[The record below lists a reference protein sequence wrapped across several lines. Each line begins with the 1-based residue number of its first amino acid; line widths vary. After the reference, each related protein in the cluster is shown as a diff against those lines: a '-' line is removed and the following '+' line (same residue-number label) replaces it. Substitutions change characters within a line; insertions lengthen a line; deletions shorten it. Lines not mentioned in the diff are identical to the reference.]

1 VGVSRAAWG
10 VPAVLS
16 GTASV
21 FGTPA
26 AREWLTLLHALEQP
40 RPIRI
45 RDAALTCFLGRTV
58 AELCGPDSDA
68 LLDEL
73 GATLRRWAGVLHGT
87 GVAALLEAVTTGTGL
102 PGRLLRVA
110 RGGG

>member
-1 VGVSRAAWG
+1 MRDALASVG

-26 AREWLTLLHALEQP
+26 AREWLTLLQALEQL

-45 RDAALTCFLGRTV
+45 
-58 AELCGPDSDA
+58 
-68 LLDEL
+68 
-73 GATLRRWAGVLHGT
+73 ATR
-87 GVAALLEAVTTGTGL
+87 
-102 PGRLLRVA
+102 P
-110 RGGG
+110 